1 MVDYADRMNEIKAS
15 AIRELLALTKR
26 PEIISFAGGL
36 PAPDL
41 FPVADLKK
49 ATDAVFD
56 EAGKTI
62 LQYGETAGWAEL
74 RKHITDRMLKRNQI
88 ITAPDNII
96 LTAGSQQ
103 GLDFIGKLFLN
114 EGDVVLMESPS
125 YLGAINA
132 VKPYL
137 PNFVE
142 VPTDSDGLIVEELE
156 RILQTTDRVKLI
168 YVIPD
173 FQNPSGR
180 TWPLERRKKFMEV
193 ITKYEI
199 PVIEDNPYGD
209 LRFYGEFLPALK
221 TMDTKGLVMYLG
233 TFSKI
238 LSPGMRIGWICAN
251 NAYIDKLNLIAQG
264 AVLQT
269 ATFTAA
275 IVSKYLDMFN
285 VDEHIARILPVYK
298 HSCDIMISTM
308 DECFP
313 EEAVFT
319 RPDGG
324 LFTWV
329 ELPDYI
335 DTKVMAS
342 QAMDR
347 KVAYVPGE
355 GFFPNGGNNH
365 CMRLNYSKEPDD
377 RIVEGI
383 RILGEV
389 IKNNLR

>member
-1 MVDYADRMNEIKAS
+1 
-15 AIRELLALTKR
+15 
-26 PEIISFAGGL
+26 
-36 PAPDL
+36 
-41 FPVADLKK
+41 
-49 ATDAVFD
+49 
-56 EAGKTI
+56 
-62 LQYGETAGWAEL
+62 
-74 RKHITDRMLKRNQI
+74 
-88 ITAPDNII
+88 
-96 LTAGSQQ
+96 
-103 GLDFIGKLFLN
+103 
-114 EGDVVLMESPS
+114 
-125 YLGAINA
+125 
-132 VKPYL
+132 
-137 PNFVE
+137 
-142 VPTDSDGLIVEELE
+142 
-156 RILQTTDRVKLI
+156 
-168 YVIPD
+168 
-173 FQNPSGR
+173 
-180 TWPLERRKKFMEV
+180 MEV

-275 IVSKYLDMFN
+275 IVSKYLDMFD

-298 HSCDIMISTM
+298 HSCDLMISTM

-342 QAMDR
+342 QAMEK
-347 KVAYVPGE
+347 KVAYVPGTH
-355 GFFPNGGNNH
+355 FCVNGGHENTI
-365 CMRLNYSKEPDD
+365 RLNFSNSTMEQIETGMD
-377 RIVEGI
+377 
-383 RILGEV
+383 ILKKLVAEN
-389 IKNNLR
+389 I